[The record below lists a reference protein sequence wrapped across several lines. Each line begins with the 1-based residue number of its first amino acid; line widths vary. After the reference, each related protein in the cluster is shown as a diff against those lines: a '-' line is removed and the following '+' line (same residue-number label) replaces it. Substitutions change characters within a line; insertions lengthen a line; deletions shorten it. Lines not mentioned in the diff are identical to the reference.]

1 MVGVAV
7 KVTDVP
13 AQIVVAEA
21 LMETEGTK
29 FGFTVIVIVLLVAV
43 VGLAQGSLLV
53 KITFTTS
60 LLLSDEELNVLLLVP
75 TFTPFTCH

>member
-7 KVTDVP
+7 KVTEVP
-13 AQIVVAEA
+13 AQIVVADA
-21 LMETEGTK
+21 LMETEGVRLAV
-29 FGFTVIVIVLLVAV
+29 TVMVTWSDAV

-60 LLLSDEELNVLLLVP
+60 LLARVDELNVLLLVP
-75 TFTPFTCH
+75 TLEPFTCH

>member
-21 LMETEGTK
+21 LMETEGVRLAV
-29 FGFTVIVIVLLVAV
+29 TVMVTELLVAV
-43 VGLAQGSLLV
+43 VGEAQGSLLV
-53 KITFTTS
+53 RITFTTS

>member
-13 AQIVVAEA
+13 AQIVVADA
-21 LMETEGTK
+21 LMETEGVRLAV
-29 FGFTVIVIVLLVAV
+29 TVMVTWSDAV
-43 VGLAQGSLLV
+43 VGEAQGSLLV

-60 LLLSDEELNVLLLVP
+60 ILLSDEELNVLLLVP
-75 TFTPFTCH
+75 TLLPFTCH